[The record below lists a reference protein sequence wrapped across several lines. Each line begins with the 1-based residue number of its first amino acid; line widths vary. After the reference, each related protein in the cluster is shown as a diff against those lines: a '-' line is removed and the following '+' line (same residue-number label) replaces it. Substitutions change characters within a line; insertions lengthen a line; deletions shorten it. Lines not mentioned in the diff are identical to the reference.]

1 MEELFKYLR
10 IRVPV
15 GTYLK
20 DPESSDLGRSILR
33 EGLYLLSREGLEAF
47 TFKKLAGVLE
57 TSESSIYRYFE
68 SKHKL
73 LLYLISL
80 YWGNTEYLLAVIEK
94 SNLPAAEKVQ
104 RAIALLTAPPTR
116 LEAFPYLNGAE
127 LDKLII
133 EEAFKTYLNRR
144 VDEENKEGLF
154 SGYKMACTKL
164 AGLLSGLHPDYAYP
178 RSLASHLMEAAIHQR
193 FYGHHL
199 PGLTDA
205 AQPTQLNHFLMG
217 LATQHLQIT
226 RNHG

>member
-1 MEELFKYLR
+1 MEELLKYLR

-154 SGYKMACTKL
+154 SGYKMACT
-164 AGLLSGLHPDYAYP
+164 
-178 RSLASHLMEAAIHQR
+178 
-193 FYGHHL
+193 
-199 PGLTDA
+199 
-205 AQPTQLNHFLMG
+205 
-217 LATQHLQIT
+217 
-226 RNHG
+226 